1 MVSIDHVAIAAIDLD
16 RAAARLL
23 DEVGLAS
30 VPGGRHPRWG
40 TANRIVPLG
49 DTYLELITVEDE
61 MAATASVFG
70 SAVVRAVSDGDR
82 WLTWAVRDD
91 RIDATAARLG
101 LTVEAGERARPD
113 GRVLRWRTPAPTI
126 QAAHRSFLSSSSG
139 TDPTRSIRGARAS
152 IIHRER
158 AGSPGSSSTAIRPS
172 WIDGRTVPNCPSGS
186 PRDQE
191 GSAPWC
197 CERRTESSS
206 SAER

>member
-23 DEVGLAS
+23 DEVGLGS

-113 GRVLRWRTPAPTI
+113 GRVLRWRNA
-126 QAAHRSFLSSSSG
+126 G
-139 TDPTRSIRGARAS
+139 TDDPGRAPELPFFIEWDGPESIHPGRTRIDHPSGARGIAWLELDGDPAVLDRWTDGAELPVRFS
-152 IIHRER
+152 QGSGGIR
-158 AGSPGSSSTAIRPS
+158 AVVL
-172 WIDGRTVPNCPSGS
+172 RTPNGELVV
-186 PRDQE
+186 R
-191 GSAPWC
+191 
-197 CERRTESSS
+197 
-206 SAER
+206 

>member
-113 GRVLRWRTPAPTI
+113 GRVLRWRNA
-126 QAAHRSFLSSSSG
+126 G
-139 TDPTRSIRGARAS
+139 TDDPGRAPELPLFIEWDGPDSIHPGRTRIDHPSGARGIAWLELDGDPAVLDRWTDGAELPVRFS
-152 IIHRER
+152 QGSGGIR
-158 AGSPGSSSTAIRPS
+158 AVVL
-172 WIDGRTVPNCPSGS
+172 RTPNGELVV
-186 PRDQE
+186 R
-191 GSAPWC
+191 
-197 CERRTESSS
+197 
-206 SAER
+206 